1 MKTREEF
8 IKSVFAKAEKQ
19 KAEEAAAAAAGT
31 GAKSAPPSRRKL
43 FKIAGGI
50 AAAAACVMIAV
61 GSSGALDEIIAGTFD
76 PSGEFVAP
84 PVVDAPYDADAAGA
98 DADANAGAVS
108 KDNAEAAENGT
119 ADAAGDAKETGK
131 KAGNENGAGELT
143 AGAPA
148 AHELNDDDWKA
159 APSKSITHSGAYDSY
174 IYGSE
179 QMQNVSVEI
188 FKQAA
193 SSKKN
198 SMVSPISVIMAMGMV
213 ENGAAGDTKTQMEKT
228 FGMKT
233 DDMNAWVKEWS
244 AAQESKSDNRKTK
257 INIANAF
264 WYNEAAGFKPDSA
277 YKKLLKKSFDAEIKG
292 GDFDDTTVNQINKWV
307 DKQTDGMIKK
317 LVDRLNPSDMTVL
330 ANAVAFQDKWAE
342 PYEKFQVKKENFT
355 LENGKKKK
363 MNMMYSTE
371 DTYLSDKLATGF
383 SKPYQSGYRF
393 VAILPNEGVSVKEYL
408 AQMDGD
414 SFAAFL
420 NSGGEATVHA
430 VMPSFKSEYST
441 DAMVSILKKMGI
453 KDVFSS
459 ADADLSKMGTAN
471 GENLFVGDIIH
482 KTFTEVDR
490 KGTKA
495 AAVTGVFVK
504 ATSMPVPLNEYTVRL
519 DRPYIYAIIDEN
531 TQIPV
536 FMGTMVGV

>member
-19 KAEEAAAAAAGT
+19 KAEETAAAAAGI
-31 GAKSAPPSRRKL
+31 GAKSAPASRRKR

-61 GSSGALDEIIAGTFD
+61 GSSGVLDEIIAGTFE
-76 PSGEFVAP
+76 PSGEFIAA
-84 PVVDAPYDADAAGA
+84 PVVDAPYDA
-98 DADANAGAVS
+98 NAGDVS
-108 KDNAEAAENGT
+108 ENDMNAAENNNVN
-119 ADAAGDAKETGK
+119 ASGDVKETGE
-131 KAGNENGAGELT
+131 KAGNEAGDLT
-143 AGAPA
+143 AEAPA
-148 AHELNDDDWKA
+148 THELCDDDWGA
-159 APSKSITHSGAYDSY
+159 VPSKSITHSGAYDSY
-174 IYGSE
+174 IYGGE

-233 DDMNAWVKEWS
+233 DDMNVWVKEWS
-244 AAQESKSDNRKTK
+244 AAQESKSDNRETK

-264 WYNEAAGFKPDSA
+264 WYNEAAGFKPDAA

-292 GDFDDTTVNQINKWV
+292 GNFDDATVNQINKWV

-383 SKPYQSGYRF
+383 TKPYQSGYQF
-393 VAILPNEGVSVKEYL
+393 VAILPNEGISVKEYL

-420 NSGGEATVHA
+420 NSGEEATVHA

-459 ADADLSKMGTAN
+459 ADADLSKMGMAN
-471 GENLFVGDIIH
+471 GENLFVSDIIH
-482 KTFTEVDR
+482 KTFIEVDR
-490 KGTKA
+490 EGTKA